1 MGVRDWLAEIDGTR
15 ALLLGERPDCRFGGS
30 VHIPYFARAKILG
43 ELPVQRLTSAQN
55 FKLFRIEP
63 GFKQYAPQCWGG
75 LHHCRCGAADQPDQ
89 AQRVHDVST
98 ARDDELRAG
107 RQWQEDFERGN
118 IEAWCRHG
126 EEDVGRTNAG
136 RLLHRC
142 QEVHDRAMFNIDAL
156 WPARRAGGVDTIS
169 EIGWVHPRQAGPWLL
184 GEIQTNVLKV
194 DANRNLLP

>member
-1 MGVRDWLAEIDGTR
+1 MRHNAGVACIIVVRS
-15 ALLLGERPDCRFGGS
+15 GGS
-30 VHIPYFARAKILG
+30 AR
-43 ELPVQRLTSAQN
+43 
-55 FKLFRIEP
+55 P
-63 GFKQYAPQCWGG
+63 GAT
-75 LHHCRCGAADQPDQ
+75 
-89 AQRVHDVST
+89 VHDVGT

-156 WPARRAGGVDTIS
+156 WPAV
-169 EIGWVHPRQAGPWLL
+169 EPEV
-184 GEIQTNVLKV
+184 
-194 DANRNLLP
+194 